1 TSNNPLGIFMARNNG
16 LFDKLSSAEYKQGL
30 YRRAVKELKIT
41 KPYSKKKQLKEE
53 TIKIIKDLYN
63 QNTRLS
69 QKCTDLNNKLDKKK
83 RLKLKTMLPALQD
96 PTLCEELNKCELD
109 KCLE

>member
-1 TSNNPLGIFMARNNG
+1 
-16 LFDKLSSAEYKQGL
+16 
-30 YRRAVKELKIT
+30 
-41 KPYSKKKQLKEE
+41 
-53 TIKIIKDLYN
+53 IKDLYN

-69 QKCTDLNNKLDKKK
+69 QKCTDLNKKLDEKK

-96 PTLCEELNKCELD
+96 PTLCEKLNKCELD